1 MELFII
7 SKATGNI
14 FGDMEASA
22 ASIAIIG
29 GQDGP
34 TAIFSANNQLFHIT
48 YSAYI
53 IALLIFLALYF
64 PLKKY
69 LES

>member
-1 MELFII
+1 VRVLII
-7 SKATGNI
+7 SKTTGNI

-34 TAIFSANNQLFHIT
+34 TAIFSANNQSFFYT
-48 YSAYI
+48 YSVYI